1 MRYCDA
7 TPQNR
12 PKITIRSPCPG
23 KRQIAKGRD
32 QKGPQTFFF
41 GLGLNVAAPM
51 ARGGALAEDH
61 LAKAISHTKE
71 AIDHGKMGNP
81 HVFVAHALP
90 RESFVPLKAAL
101 DHPCI
106 G

>member
-1 MRYCDA
+1 MPRKEA
-7 TPQNR
+7 NR
-12 PKITIRSPCPG
+12 QGEGS
-23 KRQIAKGRD
+23 KGTAD
-32 QKGPQTFFF
+32 IFF